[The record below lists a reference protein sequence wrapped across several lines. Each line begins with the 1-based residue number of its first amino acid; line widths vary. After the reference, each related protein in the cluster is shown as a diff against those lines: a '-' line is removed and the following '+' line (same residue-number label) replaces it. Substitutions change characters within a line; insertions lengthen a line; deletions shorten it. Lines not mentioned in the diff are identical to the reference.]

1 MVEAAIPSSNVWS
14 TRIIKLRTRVGGLG
28 RGALLEEGSLEEV
41 WSRGQGPAG
50 GLLGWRGV
58 AMLEV
63 LSAGAVYSECG
74 GDDKGER
81 VAGGHGRQW
90 RGEGVGTG

>member
-1 MVEAAIPSSNVWS
+1 MARAALPASNVWS
-14 TRIIKLRTRVGGLG
+14 TQIIKLHT
-28 RGALLEEGSLEEV
+28 RGAGGTLLEEGSPEEEV
-41 WSRGQGPAG
+41 WSGGQGPAG
-50 GLLGWRGV
+50 GLLGWWGV
-58 AMLEV
+58 AMLELL
-63 LSAGAVYSECG
+63 LSAGAMYSECG